1 MIKVKD
7 RFKNLFSGSDQQ
19 NKSHSL
25 KERTDLFFLVTRLW
39 QEVSRSKKAML
50 VLLFF
55 LMLLS
60 SFAEVLS
67 LGAVLP
73 FLGML
78 TNPQL
83 VLDSKV
89 LAPFLEFLNITTPK
103 ELIFPMCMIFGLA
116 IALANSLR
124 LCTYWVTTRLSYAIG
139 FDLSASVYRKV
150 LYQNYE
156 FHVSKNSSEVMAGI
170 SKSGGLIYSVVIP
183 CLNMVN
189 SALMIFF
196 IFLALLAINWKASLA
211 TFFGIGVLYFLVMKF
226 ASRHLI
232 RHGNQI
238 NEQSSVLLKVLSE
251 GLGGIRDV
259 LLDGLQEIYSKNYN
273 AADLRLRRA
282 NGSNAI
288 ISIAPHYVIETLGV
302 LLILS
307 VAYYLALEP
316 KGILSAIPILG
327 VLVLSAQR
335 VMPVMQQFYAALSTL
350 RGNKSV
356 FEDALYWLSLPAP
369 TLDDLSLYSKEIEF
383 KKLIKLNDLAFH
395 YEGNN
400 KIVLSEI
407 TCQIPKGA
415 TIGLMGKTGSG
426 KSTLVDILMGLLQP
440 TSGFLQIDDV
450 ILDKTTS
457 RSWQRKIAHV
467 PQSIYLADI
476 TMAENIA
483 FGVPFDEIDFDRIKE
498 CIQKADLSNLV
509 DSWPKGYMTL
519 VGERGVRLSGGQRQ
533 RIGIARAL
541 YKNAEVIIFDE
552 ATSALDYETEA
563 KVMEAING
571 LGHSSAQLT
580 VFIVAHRLSTLKHCD
595 QIIELDKGRI
605 KSIHKYSDIENRDK
619 R

>member
-7 RFKNLFSGSDQQ
+7 RFKSLFSGVDQQ
-19 NKSHSL
+19 NKSYASE
-25 KERTDLFFLVTRLW
+25 ERTDLFFLVCKLW
-39 QEVSRSKKAML
+39 QEVSRPKKVSL

-67 LGAVLP
+67 LGTVLP

-83 VLDSKV
+83 VLDSKI
-89 LAPFLEFLNITTPK
+89 LAPFLKFLNITTPK
-103 ELIFPMCMIFGLA
+103 ELIFPMCMMFGLA

-139 FDLSASVYRKV
+139 FDLSAGVYRKV

-211 TFFGIGVLYFLVMKF
+211 TFFGIGILYFLVMKF
-226 ASRHLI
+226 AGRHLI
-232 RHGNQI
+232 HHGTQI

-259 LLDGLQEIYSKNYN
+259 LLDGLQELYSKNYN

-369 TLDDLSLYSKEIEF
+369 NLDDLSSHSREIEF
-383 KKLIKLNDLAFH
+383 KKLIKLNDLGFH

-400 KIVLSEI
+400 KIVLSGI

-450 ILDKTTS
+450 VLDKTTS

-483 FGVPFDEIDFDRIKE
+483 FGVPFDQIDFDKIKE

-563 KVMEAING
+563 TVMEAING

-605 KSIHKYSDIENRDK
+605 KSIHKYADIENRDK
-619 R
+619 G